1 MYILNWEL
9 GTPKEALQHRPL
21 GQCSFWTKVF
31 RKIFFELTAKKVTLV
46 NLWWWDCE
54 SGSNSKRNFFTHI
67 KTFNDPGTNTLQN
80 RLLIWLQLCG
90 FSANFCCT
98 KEPKIWHKIFL
109 VCVALLSFF
118 KWAIPGLFSIRLTV
132 NKCSTEILP
141 MTGLKPRNSGVGS
154 DGSSNYDKI
163 TAQMALLVGSKKF
176 CSIGPWCCHI
186 KWIIQQNTIKT
197 KA

>member
-1 MYILNWEL
+1 MPKAFKSCLKSNKLPDLVTLVGAKMYILNWEL
-9 GTPKEALQHRPL
+9 GSPKEALQHRPL

-154 DGSSNYDKI
+154 DGSSN
-163 TAQMALLVGSKKF
+163 
-176 CSIGPWCCHI
+176 
-186 KWIIQQNTIKT
+186 
-197 KA
+197 